1 MQSLRHRS
9 PQHGSLI
16 MVRFFLIMVLVAV
29 SDQLT
34 KFWILQQF
42 QLHESLS
49 VVPGFFNL
57 TLLYN
62 SGAAFGILSGLPLLW
77 RQVFFIGISSIALTA
92 LIVMQ
97 YKLGPR
103 HALYAVSFGLIS
115 GGALGNVLDRLR
127 LGAVVDFLDF
137 YIGKYH
143 WPAFNVADSGISV
156 GIVLF
161 ILLQFWEERQKA
173 DYVG

>member
-1 MQSLRHRS
+1 MMLRF
-9 PQHGSLI
+9 I
-16 MVRFFLIMVLVAV
+16 LIMVLVAV

-42 QLHESLS
+42 NLHDSLT

-62 SGAAFGILSGLPLLW
+62 SGAAFGILSGMPLLW
-77 RQVFFIGISSIALTA
+77 RQVFFIGISSIALIA

-103 HALYAVSFGLIS
+103 HFLYAISFGLIS
-115 GGALGNVLDRLR
+115 GGALGNMIDRVR
-127 LGAVVDFLDF
+127 WGAVVDFLDF
-137 YIGKYH
+137 YIGQYH

-156 GIVLF
+156 GIFLF
-161 ILLQFWEERQKA
+161 LLLQFWEERQKPDQNCQA
-173 DYVG
+173 